1 MTPAL
6 KAWLSAA
13 RASAKASEARTAL
26 PFGSSRARVTTAN
39 ARWSRHAEER
49 DRLYAALSEEEK
61 ATADSMIRNF

>member
-13 RASAKASEARTAL
+13 RASAEASDARAAL
-26 PFGSSRARVTTAN
+26 PFGSSRARITTAN

-61 ATADSMIRNF
+61 ATADSMIRNL